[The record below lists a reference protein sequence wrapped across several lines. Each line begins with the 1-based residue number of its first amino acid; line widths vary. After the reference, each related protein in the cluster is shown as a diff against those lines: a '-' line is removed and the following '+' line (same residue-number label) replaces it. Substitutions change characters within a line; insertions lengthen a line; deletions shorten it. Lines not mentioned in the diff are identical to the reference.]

1 MRAFLAVMDALR
13 AEPGGENNYLKRC
26 IMKALS
32 IFARSVALLAV
43 LLIAAPQIAG
53 AASPADEALQKAVS
67 ERLMTDKQFDATDV
81 IVNAEDGVIKLRGQ
95 VKNSKD
101 VQLMKNSAEAV
112 PGVNR
117 VDTMIDVVGPS
128 QN

>member
-1 MRAFLAVMDALR
+1 
-13 AEPGGENNYLKRC
+13 
-26 IMKALS
+26 MKALS

-101 VQLMKNSAEAV
+101 MQLMKNSAEAV